1 MMVCV
6 RSVAV
11 ADLVVVVVAHWSRCT
26 ATDGRLEVNV

>member
-11 ADLVVVVVAHWSRCT
+11 ADLVVVVAHWSRCT